1 MSSVAMYK
9 LKTALKSFVA
19 IYRLPQ
25 DQIDAFMRS
34 YDLFEKNVVDDNEEH
49 NIVDYYS
56 VLNLL
61 CSIGDVEKMYI
72 PAVMDVT
79 KGIFENQILF
89 ENKMSRDLDLKPGD
103 KVLDIGCGR
112 GRVAAHIAS
121 STHANLT
128 GFNIDDVQLDSAK
141 QFAQMNGL
149 SDSCRFLKSNLN
161 SPFPFAN
168 ESFHALYQIQAL
180 TYTKDKNALFAEMFR
195 VLKPGGKLSFLDWV
209 QLDNFDPNIEHHRR
223 LLKRVKPLI
232 GAVDTPTPH
241 EIKSKLE
248 AAGFEVLL
256 SEDISVGG
264 HQSALI
270 SKADNFYNRIRK
282 IIDMFVSVRL
292 LPSHFSLLFDRL
304 TLYGDSFIE
313 ADRLRLFTTSFQTI
327 AQKPMV

>member
-180 TYTKDKNALFAEMFR
+180 TYTKDKNA
-195 VLKPGGKLSFLDWV
+195 

-270 SKADNFYNRIRK
+270 SKADTFYNRIRK

-292 LPSHFSLLFDRL
+292 LPAHFSLLFDRL

-327 AQKPMV
+327 AQKPMA